1 MNDTSELLNTLLSET
16 DKKSEKK
23 VYTCFI
29 QTLLSL
35 EKRGLTENQ
44 SQLIQE
50 KLSLLNLKATKK
62 NRKNTTEK
70 NFLNLK
76 RF

>member
-1 MNDTSELLNTLLSET
+1 MNINDTSELLNTLLSET

-29 QTLLSL
+29 QTLSSL

-62 NRKNTTEK
+62 QKKILHKKT
-70 NFLNLK
+70 F
-76 RF
+76 

>member
-1 MNDTSELLNTLLSET
+1 MNINDTSELLNTLLSET

-29 QTLLSL
+29 QTLSSL

-44 SQLIQE
+44 
-50 KLSLLNLKATKK
+50 
-62 NRKNTTEK
+62 
-70 NFLNLK
+70 
-76 RF
+76 